1 MIKKYVPDNFI
12 FPLRFASA
20 SVCEIPTVMV
30 KTKAIVT
37 KKHTSR
43 PLISNICIYL
53 AIIWLLSAAEGFQSL
68 LLFGPS
74 SWFHLNFENC
84 SPSKN
89 NAAREKMAGQHY
101 MNEAGTPKSLSVV
114 VKSLSWKWWRSSW
127 FKQSET
133 YRKFENKWAFSF
145 LSWRLFLFFG
155 RGDFATSTARASHES
170 EFEKTEVNLKQKKKR
185 FYSKKWKDIQWK
197 LG

>member
-20 SVCEIPTVMV
+20 SVSEIPTVIV

-84 SPSKN
+84 CP
-89 NAAREKMAGQHY
+89 
-101 MNEAGTPKSLSVV
+101 
-114 VKSLSWKWWRSSW
+114 VKTTRQERKWPDNI
-127 FKQSET
+127 T
-133 YRKFENKWAFSF
+133 
-145 LSWRLFLFFG
+145 
-155 RGDFATSTARASHES
+155 
-170 EFEKTEVNLKQKKKR
+170 
-185 FYSKKWKDIQWK
+185 
-197 LG
+197 